1 MTAVKSKKEMN
12 TEADAFMMY
21 LRDVEKIPLLSKE
34 EEAKTARLAAQ
45 GNKAAREKLINSN
58 LRFVISIA
66 KRYQGHGLGFQDIIS
81 EGNIGL
87 MKAVDNFDAEL
98 GYRFITYAVWWI
110 RQAIVK
116 AVHQKG
122 RMIRLPSKK
131 IHDIKMIDKAR
142 QMMYTENGSG
152 DADICDAAAF
162 LNMTQECA
170 EELVMAGQEVMSLD
184 DMIVNCDSA
193 LTIKDT
199 IEDECTC
206 APDIQATNTLL
217 RDNLNE
223 ALGRLEKRT
232 ADIIRC
238 RYGLDDSAPMTL
250 SELSDR
256 FNLTRER
263 LRQIEKL
270 ALLKL
275 QLMSRDTSLYSYL
288 AS

>member
-1 MTAVKSKKEMN
+1 MTTAKNSKETN
-12 TEADAFMMY
+12 SEANAFMMY

-34 EEAKTARLAAQ
+34 EEAKTAKLAAQ

-66 KRYQGHGLGFQDIIS
+66 KRYQGHGLCFQDLIS

-87 MKAVDNFDAEL
+87 IKAVDNFDAEM

-116 AVHQKG
+116 AVQQKG
-122 RMIRLPSKK
+122 RMIRLPAKK
-131 IHDIKMIDKAR
+131 IHDLKMIDKAR
-142 QMMYTENGSG
+142 QMMHTENGSG
-152 DADICDAAAF
+152 DADIRDTAAF
-162 LNMTQECA
+162 LNMPQEKA
-170 EELVMAGQEVMSLD
+170 EDLIIAGQEVMSLD
-184 DMIVNCDSA
+184 DIIVNCDNA

-199 IEDECTC
+199 IEDECTK

-223 ALGRLEKRT
+223 ALNGLEKRT

-238 RYGLDDSAPMTL
+238 RYGLGDSAPMTL
-250 SELSDR
+250 AEMSDH

-263 LRQIEKL
+263 IRQIEKL

-275 QLMSRDTSLYSYL
+275 QLMSRTTRLYSYL